1 MATALR
7 IIHTAAHGTQLRP
20 EACDTVVGDVMRQ
33 VRDRVGGWT
42 WTHQHWEIRGSR
54 HHQPHTRRIDA
65 AAAAL
70 RAVGI
75 EVEVHINRI
84 GCPPGTD
91 QPLTVGDRPTSTSSR
106 PRDLTTELAKLPPAP
121 PFRRRANSHYGARYH
136 KRTP

>member
-7 IIHTAAHGTQLRP
+7 IVHTAEHGPQLRP
-20 EACDTVVGDVMRQ
+20 DASPPGVSTVMRQ

-54 HHQPHTRRIDA
+54 HHQPHIRRIDA

-70 RAVGI
+70 RDAGI

-91 QPLTVGDRPTSTSSR
+91 QPAPAGNRPGYTTNR
-106 PRDLTTELAKLPPAP
+106 HRDLTTELARLPPAP
-121 PFRRRANSHYGARYH
+121 PYRRRADNHFGARHH
-136 KRTP
+136 KHTS